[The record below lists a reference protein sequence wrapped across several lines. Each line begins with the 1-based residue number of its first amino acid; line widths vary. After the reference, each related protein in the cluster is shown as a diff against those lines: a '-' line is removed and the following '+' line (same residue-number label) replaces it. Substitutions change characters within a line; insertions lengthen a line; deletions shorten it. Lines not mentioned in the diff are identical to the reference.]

1 MSVIQSERKLSTVQF
16 ITSARDLLNVVVRTC
31 ARIPKKY
38 TFYGLIHAYNLAQ
51 SIVDDL
57 VRGNTVYLNTVENYN
72 KRKNY
77 FDNAL
82 ENLNCLSMHIS
93 YLKEYAEIEEKYW
106 IKISSLIETTQSLV
120 KKIKTSDKERMGV

>member
-1 MSVIQSERKLSTVQF
+1 MSVIQANRTLSTVQF

-31 ARIPKKY
+31 AKIPKKY

-51 SIVDDL
+51 LIVDDL
-57 VRGNTVYLNTVENYN
+57 VRGNTVYLKDQESLV

-77 FDNAL
+77 FDNAI

-93 YLKEYAEIEEKYW
+93 YLKEYAEIEAKYW
-106 IKISSLIETTQSLV
+106 TKISDLISTTQSLTI
-120 KKIKTSDKERMGV
+120 KIKESDKKRMGV